1 MSTIYYCGKCQ
12 QNHRYTSKI
21 GQKHLKYEEEP
32 PKTETP
38 DQGIK
43 LLDTNETFFQEET
56 LTKHEDSDQISNL
69 PDGLD
74 TNLQEEPADTEETT
88 ENIESHSFRVIKINE
103 ELLDT
108 EETTENID
116 SDGTTVININEDLVE
131 KAHSNRIVRFIRD
144 YQRSYQKGVERFGIW
159 WKVFQLSIWGIVL
172 IFLAIAGIILIVYLP
187 KIDMINWTL
196 R

>member
-74 TNLQEEPADTEETT
+74 TNLQEEPA
-88 ENIESHSFRVIKINE
+88 
-103 ELLDT
+103 DT